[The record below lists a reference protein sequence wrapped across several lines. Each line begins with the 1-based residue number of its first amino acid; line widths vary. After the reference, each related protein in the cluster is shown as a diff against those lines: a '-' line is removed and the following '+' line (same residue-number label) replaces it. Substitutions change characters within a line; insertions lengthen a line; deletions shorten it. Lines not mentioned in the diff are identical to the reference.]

1 MGGIDMTEERN
12 LDSIKKDVQSNI
24 GEQVMLK
31 VNRGRRKNVIRQG
44 VIDDTYPNVFTIVV
58 EDDANNTQTLSY
70 TYSDILIS
78 SIELTVCKNNQR
90 I

>member
-1 MGGIDMTEERN
+1 MAQERT
-12 LDSIKKDVQSNI
+12 LDSIKKSVQSNI

-58 EDDANNTQTLSY
+58 EDDANNVQTLSY

-78 SIELTVCKNNQR
+78 SIELTVCKNNER

>member
-1 MGGIDMTEERN
+1 MGGIDMAQERT
-12 LDSIKKDVQSNI
+12 LDSIKKSVQSNI

-58 EDDANNTQTLSY
+58 EDDANNVQTLSY

-78 SIELTVCKNNQR
+78 SIELTVCKNNER